1 MTIDGAAF
9 RIEPAGDSRTF
20 VLSGE
25 LDMAATDLV
34 IEATG
39 SLAGEGDVVFELAG
53 LTFIDSSGLRA
64 VLQVAE
70 RIPEGKLVLRAPTDA
85 VQRVLDIVGLA
96 DASPRVVVD
105 A

>member
-1 MTIDGAAF
+1 MTTDGTAF
-9 RIEPAGDSRTF
+9 RIEPAGDGRTF
-20 VLSGE
+20 VLTGE
-25 LDMAATDLV
+25 LDMAAAELV
-34 IEATG
+34 TEATG
-39 SLAGEGDVVFELAG
+39 SLAGDGDVVFELAE

-85 VQRVLDIVGLA
+85 VRRVLDIVGLA
-96 DASPRVVVD
+96 EASPRVVVD